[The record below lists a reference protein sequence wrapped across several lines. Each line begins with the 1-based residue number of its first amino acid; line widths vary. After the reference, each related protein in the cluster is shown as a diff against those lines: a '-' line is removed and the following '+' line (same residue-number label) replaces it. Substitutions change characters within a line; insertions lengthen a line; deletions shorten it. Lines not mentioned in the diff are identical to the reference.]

1 MTEQASL
8 EVKAPGVETEPER
21 TPESQRQNL
30 DLWQKA
36 ELALQEER
44 AKKAQNCWQ
53 NYRGVLRSNRDHGPQ
68 NGPHLGAGGLPNR
81 QGGSSRPAVPT
92 RAVPA
97 VPTADAASS
106 RADDLWHKEDL
117 EVQRRRAAAHRK
129 GAGLRIYD
137 ISDGR
142 HKGGLVKGKGRSDA
156 DSDRRVYPSKSADSS
171 WKGTLQ
177 KDGRFWKVL
186 LSRRQMDDHLLM
198 HWCRWAQPHLD
209 RLPSKAVVVIVDLS
223 FNQISLCGLK
233 ALLQTLKDADVPVEG
248 FSLHHN
254 CLNDAAASELA
265 QYIQHSSYTLYELH
279 LSHNQISELGARSLL
294 ESAVKALQ
302 SPVEL
307 VSGRPN
313 IRYPCERNG
322 QQVPLWLR
330 LGQNRIGDGC
340 GSAWVRSFL
349 QSMEHELLA
358 ARRSVCQSISEDPWG
373 QYDHH
378 NDAHLFCEALL
389 AYGCDHASC
398 TQTYP
403 EMPGLPPGPVV
414 HLPMLDQQLSRE
426 ALRQGTQQTQGAKG
440 AQARVKGG
448 LKGKGKG
455 SFSKG
460 KGRETRE
467 RHEASAPR
475 PSVRLETVDLLDLE
489 SETSQ
494 PVKKDGLDGGEQKSM
509 PATKGIPA
517 TIRQQTILPE
527 GLGPEVIL
535 QPGDEVRILYA
546 GSEDLGDEGFLF
558 ASFPGGEGWIPASSV
573 EE

>member
-1 MTEQASL
+1 
-8 EVKAPGVETEPER
+8 
-21 TPESQRQNL
+21 
-30 DLWQKA
+30 
-36 ELALQEER
+36 
-44 AKKAQNCWQ
+44 
-53 NYRGVLRSNRDHGPQ
+53 
-68 NGPHLGAGGLPNR
+68 
-81 QGGSSRPAVPT
+81 
-92 RAVPA
+92 
-97 VPTADAASS
+97 
-106 RADDLWHKEDL
+106 
-117 EVQRRRAAAHRK
+117 
-129 GAGLRIYD
+129 
-137 ISDGR
+137 
-142 HKGGLVKGKGRSDA
+142 
-156 DSDRRVYPSKSADSS
+156 
-171 WKGTLQ
+171 
-177 KDGRFWKVL
+177 
-186 LSRRQMDDHLLM
+186 
-198 HWCRWAQPHLD
+198 
-209 RLPSKAVVVIVDLS
+209 
-223 FNQISLCGLK
+223 
-233 ALLQTLKDADVPVEG
+233 
-248 FSLHHN
+248 
-254 CLNDAAASELA
+254 
-265 QYIQHSSYTLYELH
+265 
-279 LSHNQISELGARSLL
+279 
-294 ESAVKALQ
+294 
-302 SPVEL
+302 
-307 VSGRPN
+307 
-313 IRYPCERNG
+313 
-322 QQVPLWLR
+322 
-330 LGQNRIGDGC
+330 
-340 GSAWVRSFL
+340 
-349 QSMEHELLA
+349 MEHELLA

-426 ALRQGTQQTQGAKG
+426 ALRQGTQQTQGAQGAKG

-535 QPGDEVRILYA
+535 QPGDELLDAFAEAAASGDPAAIKQARDAAKKGVVARWGRRRSAMRDSHLQRRSSIQRRSSKANTFRFREKEKPTEVKKPAPEIFTLQKLSSRHNIPFQVSEQA
-546 GSEDLGDEGFLF
+546 FSWWFQFAKPESFLGTREDVVDGMEFDIPSLGLMSHDTFVKACCAISDVDDPKLLDMEFVGSVLLRAAEYLESLDGHLDFAEFLTFFHKFSFSEEVLINRQERELRRLARKHGFSFLDIDALKKDFDKVDRKGEGKLKQDEFLELMARLMKLPPGQEIPSKKKKELWIAATRLAETIRHGRLFGFLCPF
-558 ASFPGGEGWIPASSV
+558 
-573 EE
+573 